1 MKDKPRVLLF
11 AAALSAALWT
21 TASEN
26 RMVRLHNADGTSTVL
41 CTDDVRK
48 ISFLAPDVDDKGITM
63 HFTDGSFVTVYFC
76 DEPSISFFT
85 FGDGSVTLSSAG
97 GESPVAVSF
106 DDVTALT
113 LGELASVCAPGDA
126 ATGIGCRILA
136 GEVFF
141 SGVPDGAVAE
151 VFAVD
156 GRAEG
161 IYQAADGKIAV
172 RRDCLGAGTHIVRI
186 GAFSVKINL

>member
-1 MKDKPRVLLF
+1 MKDKSRVLLF
-11 AAALSAALWT
+11 AAALSSALWT

-26 RMVRLHNADGTSTVL
+26 RMIRLHNADGTSTVL

-48 ISFLAPDVDDKGITM
+48 ISFLAPDVDNKGITM
-63 HFTDGSFVTVYFC
+63 HFTDGSFATVYFC
-76 DEPSISFFT
+76 DEPSVS

-97 GESPVAVSF
+97 GEPPVSVSF
-106 DDVTALT
+106 EDVAAMT
-113 LGELASVCAPGDA
+113 LGELASVCAPGYA
-126 ATGIGCRILA
+126 ATGIGCRIIPE
-136 GEVFF
+136 EVLF
-141 SGVPDGAVAE
+141 SCVPDGAVAE

-161 IYQAADGKIAV
+161 VYPAAAGEIVV

-186 GAFSVKINL
+186 GIFSVKINL

>member
-26 RMVRLHNADGTSTVL
+26 RMIRLHNADGTSTVL

-63 HFTDGSFVTVYFC
+63 HFTDGRFVTVYFC
-76 DEPSISFFT
+76 DEPSVS

-106 DDVTALT
+106 EDVAALT

-126 ATGIGCRILA
+126 ATGIGCRVLPE
-136 GEVFF
+136 EVIF
-141 SGVPDGAVAE
+141 SGVPDGGVAE

-156 GRAEG
+156 GRVEG
-161 IYQAADGKIAV
+161 IYPAAAGEIV
-172 RRDCLGAGTHIVRI
+172 VQHNRLGAGTHIVRI
-186 GAFSVKINL
+186 GTFSVKINL